1 MLQTVV
7 LKLSGETLGSFGEGF
22 EAEKIRRV
30 SDEIFGLAINRRS
43 EKISVAVV
51 IGGGN
56 LARFTSLKPKLPGI
70 SDLTLHQVGMMATV
84 MNAKLVCDSLG
95 GSMNP
100 GKTRVVST
108 IPVPGFVDNWDP
120 VEAKRWLDGESG
132 RVLFVAGG
140 TGFPGVA
147 TTDTA
152 AMMVASQLGASLM
165 LKGTKVNGVYDVDP
179 LAEGLT
185 DNPRAKMFKEITATE
200 FLSQGL
206 HSILDPVAVTMGREN
221 HLPIRV
227 FHFAPGWDKKNS
239 CLAALGGEIGTLVS
253 PT

>member
-1 MLQTVV
+1 MSQNVV

-22 EAEKIRRV
+22 ETGKIRRV
-30 SDEIFGLAINRRS
+30 AEEIFGLSINRRQ

-70 SDLTLHQVGMMATV
+70 SDLTLHQVGMMATN
-84 MNAKLVCDSLG
+84 MNAKLVSDFLS

-108 IPVPGFVDNWDP
+108 IPVSGFVDSWDP
-120 VEAKRWLDGESG
+120 VEAKRWLDAEPG

-152 AMMVASQLGASLM
+152 AMMVASQLGANLM
-165 LKGTKVNGVYDVDP
+165 LKGTKVDGVYDVDP
-179 LAEGLT
+179 LAEGR
-185 DNPRAKMFKEITATE
+185 DIEPKAKMFKELKATD
-200 FLSQGL
+200 FLSRGL
-206 HSILDPVAVTMGREN
+206 HSILDPVAVAMGREN
-221 HLPIRV
+221 HIPIRV
-227 FHFAPGWDKKNS
+227 FRFSPQARENIS
-239 CLAALGGEIGTLVS
+239 CLAAMEGSIGTLVN
-253 PT
+253 PL